1 MSVDSL
7 SRSSAPAVKSPE
19 PQATP
24 APASAP
30 APAPTPAAPVA
41 PKNEKSTFETAP
53 KSQPVNLTGESAAA
67 AQGAKA
73 AQSTFRYIPGTTGL
87 AATGSSQ
94 STLKTAEAMGPP
106 GTSHSQSFESTEGV
120 GVGFKF
126 ETSTSSVV
134 TKPGQ
139 DGPES
144 KVKLQV
150 KGSVYG
156 YVEAEAGKKQLTL
169 EGRLIQG
176 VSSTFEVELPQADYE
191 KWVRDGSDP
200 SKLPNP
206 YDPTSLPPGGT
217 ITLKSEHYGSS
228 ELSVAY
234 RNIQAQTG
242 NTHSH
247 GTTMAIERQ
256 SPADP
261 PTVKVTTGPTEAVQR
276 TLAVGAGSED
286 LNVSLTGERTLESYN
301 LQSATFDLSTDEGK
315 AAYNQFLMTGKLP
328 EQEGNGIKDIE
339 REYKMSYS
347 EAVKAGLVVGDHEFS
362 LNLSNVEQE
371 IKVTESATE
380 RKIELG
386 YFATGDEGVSTVH
399 SRSYYRDDNGQWMP
413 NLDGSTQVA
422 YSNLSAEDTARLQEV
437 FTGTRGNTSGGGR
450 YNAQFTLSDDQAL
463 MLAQRARKYT
473 QDNGLGNGEADVFI
487 RELSEARTPEE
498 VQRAFNGARGNTA
511 SVEALL
517 VLYGH
522 AWEPAPLG
530 SGYQQEKR

>member
-7 SRSSAPAVKSPE
+7 SRSSSPAVKSRE
-19 PQATP
+19 PQA
-24 APASAP
+24 AP
-30 APAPTPAAPVA
+30 APAPAPAPAAPVA

-53 KSQPVNLTGESAAA
+53 RSQPVNLTGQSAAT

-73 AQSTFRYIPGTTGL
+73 AQSALRYIPGTTGL
-87 AATGSSQ
+87 ATTGSSQ
-94 STLKTAEAMGPP
+94 SALKTAEAMGPP
-106 GTSHSQSFESTEGV
+106 GTSHTQSFESTEGI

-126 ETSTSSVV
+126 ETSTSPVV
-134 TKPGQ
+134 TKPEKN
-139 DGPES
+139 GPES
-144 KVKLQV
+144 KVKLEV

-156 YVEAEAGKKQLTL
+156 YVGAEAEGKQLTL

-176 VSSTFEVELPQADYE
+176 VSSTYEVELRQEDYD
-191 KWVRDGSDP
+191 KWVRAGSDP

-206 YDPTSLPPGGT
+206 YNPETLPPGGT
-217 ITLKSEHYGSS
+217 IALKSEHYSES

-247 GTTMAIERQ
+247 GTAMAIERQ
-256 SPADP
+256 DPADP
-261 PTVKVTTGPTEAVQR
+261 LTVKVTTGPTEAVQR
-276 TLAVGAGSED
+276 TLGVGVGTDE
-286 LNVSLTGERTLESYN
+286 LGVSLTGERSLESYN
-301 LQSATFDLSTDEGK
+301 LQSATFDLSTDQGK
-315 AAYNQFLMTGKLP
+315 AAYNQFLLTGKLP
-328 EQEGNGIKDIE
+328 QQDGPGVKDIQ

-347 EAVKAGLVVGDHEFS
+347 EAVKAGLVVGNHEFS
-362 LNLSNVEQE
+362 LDLANVEQE
-371 IKVTESATE
+371 IKVTETATE
-380 RKIELG
+380 RTIEMG
-386 YFATGDEGVSTVH
+386 YFATGDEGISTVH
-399 SRSYYRDDNGQWMP
+399 SQSYYRDDNGQWMP
-413 NLDGSTQVA
+413 SPGGSTRVA
-422 YSNLSAEDTARLQEV
+422 YSNLSAEDAARLQEV
-437 FTGTRGNTSGGGR
+437 FTGTRGDPRGGGR
-450 YNAQFTLSDDQAL
+450 YNAQFTLSDDQAQ

-473 QDNGLGNGEADVFI
+473 KDNGLSNSEADVFI

-530 SGYQQEKR
+530 SGYQQVKR

>member
-7 SRSSAPAVKSPE
+7 SRSSSPAVKSPE
-19 PQATP
+19 PVA

-30 APAPTPAAPVA
+30 APAPAPAAPVA
-41 PKNEKSTFETAP
+41 PKNEKSTFEAAP
-53 KSQPVNLTGESAAA
+53 RSQPVNLTGQSAPAT
-67 AQGAKA
+67 QGAQA
-73 AQSTFRYIPGTTGL
+73 AQSAFRYIPGTTGL

-94 STLKTAEAMGPP
+94 SALKTTEAAMGPP
-106 GTSHSQSFESTEGV
+106 GTSHTQTFESTEGV
-120 GVGFKF
+120 GVGFKV
-126 ETSTSSVV
+126 ETTTSPVV
-134 TKPGQ
+134 TKPEQ

-150 KGSVYG
+150 KSSVYG
-156 YVEAEAGKKQLTL
+156 YVGDEVGGKHLTL

-176 VSSTFEVELPQADYE
+176 ISSTHEIELPLEDYNR
-191 KWVRDGSDP
+191 WVSEGSDP
-200 SKLPNP
+200 NKLPNP
-206 YDPTSLPPGGT
+206 YDPTSIPPGAT
-217 ITLKSEHYGSS
+217 VTLKDEHFGSS

-242 NTHSH
+242 NTHSR
-247 GTTMAIERQ
+247 GTSMAIERQ
-256 SPADP
+256 EPADP

-276 TLAVGAGSED
+276 TLGVGVGTD
-286 LNVSLTGERTLESYN
+286 DFGVSLTGERTLESYN
-301 LQSATFDLSTDEGK
+301 LQSATFDLSTDQGK
-315 AAYNQFLMTGKLP
+315 AAYNQFLLTGKLP
-328 EQEGNGIKDIE
+328 EQSGPGVADIQ

-371 IKVTESATE
+371 IKVTETATE
-380 RKIELG
+380 RTIEMG
-386 YFATGDEGVSTVH
+386 YFSTGDEGLSTVR
-399 SRSYYRDDNGQWMP
+399 SQSYYRDDNGEWVP
-413 NLDGSTQVA
+413 SPGGSTQVA
-422 YSNLSAEDTARLQEV
+422 YSNLSAQDTARLQEI
-437 FTGTRGNTSGGGR
+437 FTGTPGDPRAGGS

-463 MLAQRARKYT
+463 MLAQRARKYSK
-473 QDNGLGNGEADVFI
+473 DNFGLGNGEADVFI

-522 AWEPAPLG
+522 AWEPMPLG
-530 SGYQQEKR
+530 SGYQQAKR